1 MRTVPIARAAIVL
14 ALLALVINVIVLVLV
29 ATGSGTGPPPTDGLF
44 RWLQPFA
51 RPAADIAIVL
61 GFLSLLTERVGD
73 AYAKHARTSV
83 LVALVAIVLL
93 PIANALLTV

>member
-1 MRTVPIARAAIVL
+1 MRTVPLARAALVL
-14 ALLALVINVIVLVLV
+14 ALIALIVNVIVLVL
-29 ATGSGTGPPPTDGLF
+29 AFTTEAYAPPPGNGLF

-73 AYAKHARTSV
+73 AYATHARTAV
-83 LVALVAIVLL
+83 LIALVAIVVL
-93 PIANALLTV
+93 PLSYALLAA